1 VAQPKV
7 AAEVARRLMR
17 EASERG
23 LQPGDHLGAESWL
36 LERYGV
42 ARGSL
47 REALRL
53 LEAQGAV
60 EMRRGAGGG
69 AIIARPQPAQLAGFL
84 AMTLQSGGGDLRT
97 ILEAR
102 SAIEPTMAA
111 LAAQRRTADDLQQL
125 KECTENLMSS
135 RHESAAFHRYNR
147 QFHDLVAAASH
158 NLVLAAVLPA
168 LSWMS
173 EAMGWELDERVRKR
187 VASDKRLIY
196 DAIEGNDSWRAS
208 QRMSRMILGYEEIER
223 ANPATLD
230 TPVVWA
236 DVDELLE
243 QYLAQLNDDSSSE

>member
-1 VAQPKV
+1 
-7 AAEVARRLMR
+7 MR

-42 ARGSL
+42 ARASL

-69 AIIARPQPAQLAGFL
+69 AIIARPQPAQLAGSL
-84 AMTLQSGGGDLRT
+84 AMTLQSGRGDMRT

-102 SAIEPTMAA
+102 NAIEPTMSA
-111 LAAQRRTADDLQQL
+111 LAARRRTPEQLERL
-125 KECTENLMSS
+125 KECTDNVMSS
-135 RHESAAFHRYNR
+135 RHDSAAFHRYNR
-147 QFHDLVAAASH
+147 QFHDLVASASQ
-158 NLVLAAVLPA
+158 NLVLGAILPA

-196 DAIEGNDSWRAS
+196 DAIEARDSWLAS
-208 QRMSRMILGYEEIER
+208 QRMSRMIMGYEELDR
-223 ANPATLD
+223 ANPAKLNA
-230 TPVVWA
+230 PIIWA

-243 QYLAQLNDDSSSE
+243 DYLGQGDVDSSAG

>member
-7 AAEVARRLMR
+7 ASEVARRLMR
-17 EASERG
+17 EAAERG
-23 LQPGDHLGAESWL
+23 LKPGDHLGAESWL

-69 AIIARPQPAQLAGFL
+69 ALIARPQPAQLAGFL
-84 AMTLQSGGGDLRT
+84 AMILQSEGGDMRT

-111 LAAQRRTADDLQQL
+111 LAAQRRTADHLQHL
-125 KECTENLMSS
+125 KECTENLMNS
-135 RHESAAFHRYNR
+135 RHDSAAFHRYNR
-147 QFHDLVAAASH
+147 QFHDLVASASG
-158 NLVLAAVLPA
+158 NLVLAAITPA

-173 EAMGWELDERVRKR
+173 EAMGWELDPRVRKR

-196 DAIEGNDSWRAS
+196 DAIEASNSWAAS
-208 QRMSRMILGYEEIER
+208 QRMSRMIMGYEEIEK
-223 ANPATLD
+223 ANPAQLSA
-230 TPVVWA
+230 PIIWA

-243 QYLAQLNDDSSSE
+243 VHLAELEDELASD

>member
-1 VAQPKV
+1 VAQGKV
-7 AAEVARRLMR
+7 AADIARRLMR
-17 EASERG
+17 EAASRG
-23 LQPGDHLGAESWL
+23 LEPGDHLGAESWL

-69 AIIARPQPAQLAGFL
+69 AIVARPQPAQLAGFL
-84 AMTLQSGGGDLRT
+84 AMGLQNGHGTLRT

-111 LAAQRRTADDLQQL
+111 LAAKRRTPEQVDEL
-125 KECTENLMSS
+125 KACTAKLLDS
-135 RHESAAFHRYNR
+135 RHDSATFHGYNR
-147 QFHDLVAAASH
+147 RFHDLVAEASG
-158 NLVLAAVLPA
+158 NLLLAAILPA

-173 EAMGWELDERVRKR
+173 EAIGWELHARVRKR
-187 VASDKRLIY
+187 VAIEKQQIVA
-196 DAIEGNDSWRAS
+196 AIEEGDSWNAS
-208 QRMSRMILGYEEIER
+208 QRMSRMIMGYEELDK
-223 ANPATLD
+223 ADPAKLD
-230 TPVVWA
+230 APVIWA

-243 QYLAQLNDDSSSE
+243 TFLNENNGRND